1 MLNLNPYI
9 TFEGQ
14 AAEAMQF
21 YQSVLGGELTSSTFG
36 EFGMSS
42 APGDGDK
49 IMHAQLVTGD
59 GLVLMA
65 ADLPPGMSYTP
76 GRTISISLSGD
87 DEDRLRS
94 LFDGLSAGGTVAQPF
109 EKAPWG
115 DTFGAFTDRYGIDW
129 LVNASGSGAG

>member
-1 MLNLNPYI
+1 MLSLNPYI

-21 YQSVLGGELTSSTFG
+21 YQSVLGGELTTSTFG
-36 EFGMSS
+36 EFGMSGD
-42 APGDGDK
+42 GDGDK
-49 IMHAQLVTGD
+49 IMHAQLVTGE

-76 GRTISISLSGD
+76 GRTVSISLSGD
-87 DEDRLRS
+87 DEELLRS
-94 LFDGLSAGGTVAQPF
+94 WFDGLSDGGAVGQPF

-115 DTFGAFTDRYGIDW
+115 DTFGMFTDRYGIDW
-129 LVNASGSGAG
+129 LVNAAGSGGG